1 MNLFAAGFFRFL
13 GITMNNPLKS
23 ITKWPVPVRRIVI
36 CVFQA
41 ALICFSLWL
50 SFLLRF
56 DLTFNGLYHYRLPIA
71 LSVWVIAKT
80 IVFRLLK
87 LDRGWWIGFS
97 FIDAPMVLGG
107 NLVASGACYVVALA
121 IHLNLPRSIF
131 FLDSIL
137 CFMLSIGAREGLR
150 FLVDRRWLV
159 TDAENGL
166 RRKVLIYG
174 AGQAGITLMNEIRR
188 NPTLRYRVCGFID
201 EDRSKKGLRIAGVKV
216 LGDGK
221 SLPNHVHRFGIEN
234 VLIAIPSATGT
245 EMSQILQRCHDC
257 GVDCRTVPGLAE
269 MITTCNLAGQI
280 REVAV
285 EDLLGRLPVALS
297 TDQIRL
303 LIEDQIV
310 LVTGA
315 GGSIGSEL
323 CRQIARFHPSRLIGF
338 EIAESALFEIERHIN
353 QCFPGV
359 PFHAE
364 IGNIQNRTRLAEA
377 FERHR
382 PSVVFHA
389 AAYKHVPLMEAHA
402 FEAVENNI
410 LGSYNVAQTAI
421 DVGVGT
427 FVLIS
432 TDKAVNPS
440 NMMGVTKRIT
450 ELLLLDLQSET
461 NFVAVR
467 FGNVLGSNGSVIPIF
482 KKQIASGGP
491 VTVTHPEMRR
501 FFMTIPEA
509 CQLVLQAATVANG
522 GQICVLDMGEPVRIL
537 DLATKLILLSGLA
550 PGRDIEIQFTGLRPG
565 EKLSE
570 ELVSDSES
578 CTSRVHEKIMVYKGT
593 NALQIDSAEWIAELE
608 EICRV
613 RDFGRLLI
621 SLKEIV
627 VDYNPSFQIL
637 KQAFQTDIASRSGVS
652 RLPASISGLNE
663 VTVRRAQVQ

>member
-1 MNLFAAGFFRFL
+1 M
-13 GITMNNPLKS
+13 
-23 ITKWPVPVRRIVI
+23 
-36 CVFQA
+36 
-41 ALICFSLWL
+41 
-50 SFLLRF
+50 
-56 DLTFNGLYHYRLPIA
+56 
-71 LSVWVIAKT
+71 
-80 IVFRLLK
+80 
-87 LDRGWWIGFS
+87 
-97 FIDAPMVLGG
+97 
-107 NLVASGACYVVALA
+107 
-121 IHLNLPRSIF
+121 
-131 FLDSIL
+131 
-137 CFMLSIGAREGLR
+137 
-150 FLVDRRWLV
+150 
-159 TDAENGL
+159 
-166 RRKVLIYG
+166 
-174 AGQAGITLMNEIRR
+174 
-188 NPTLRYRVCGFID
+188 
-201 EDRSKKGLRIAGVKV
+201 
-216 LGDGK
+216 
-221 SLPNHVHRFGIEN
+221 
-234 VLIAIPSATGT
+234 
-245 EMSQILQRCHDC
+245 
-257 GVDCRTVPGLAE
+257 AE

-297 TDQIRL
+297 TDHIRL
-303 LIEDQIV
+303 LIEDRIV

-323 CRQIARFHPSRLIGF
+323 CRQIARFQPSRLIGF
-338 EIAESALFEIERHIN
+338 EIAESALFEIERQMH

-364 IGNIQNRTRLAEA
+364 IGNIQNRTRLAEV
-377 FERHR
+377 FDRHR
-382 PSVVFHA
+382 PSAVFHA

-410 LGSYNVAQTAI
+410 LGSYNVAQAAI
-421 DVGVGT
+421 DSGVGT

-509 CQLVLQAATVANG
+509 CQLVLQAATVAEG
-522 GQICVLDMGEPVRIL
+522 GQICVVDMGEPVKIL
-537 DLATKLILLSGLA
+537 DLATKLILLSGLT
-550 PGRDIEIQFTGLRPG
+550 PGRDIEIRFSGLRPG

-570 ELVSDSES
+570 ELVSDLDHCMCS
-578 CTSRVHEKIMVYKGT
+578 VHEKIKVYEAI
-593 NALQIDSAEWIAELE
+593 NALQIDSAEWIAELA

-613 RDFGRLLI
+613 RDSARLLM

-627 VDYNPSFQIL
+627 SDYNPSFQIL
-637 KQAFQTDIASRSGVS
+637 KQAFQTDNASRPGVS
-652 RLPASISGLNE
+652 RLPANLAGLSE
-663 VTVRRAQVQ
+663 VAVRRVRVQ